1 MRAFYPPPY
10 LCIFALRSFNANF
23 VVYHYFFLFYTI
35 TKLKQRSWITHD
47 LLTLICDAVSQ
58 VVAKRKKKTLLHVY
72 DGNNTALYKGITIRV
87 NSRGFLISKNFSKF
101 FFFPVAQCMYFNMYA
116 KRHATVFFF
125 FPLLL
130 CFLCTSPSHRL
141 HSSPIFFRICIAISG
156 SNLFQKYDRWHFTLS
171 VIDKFRSASIHLLP
185 SSPVPCFEK
194 HTLFYSIPRFSSS
207 PVDGNTCFYFYT
219 HSFLHTFYF
228 YFKSI
233 ENLYRGGKKEKKNMC
248 RETKDTRTHTY
259 IYIYTYRL
267 KSSVPCFE
275 KGVCFKVTWNF
286 DS

>member
-35 TKLKQRSWITHD
+35 TKLKQRSWIIHD

-125 FPLLL
+125 SLYF
-130 CFLCTSPSHRL
+130 FAFYVHRL
-141 HSSPIFFRICIAISG
+141 HIASIRPQFSFEFVSRFQGRIFFKNTIDDTS
-156 SNLFQKYDRWHFTLS
+156 HF
-171 VIDKFRSASIHLLP
+171 P
-185 SSPVPCFEK
+185 
-194 HTLFYSIPRFSSS
+194 
-207 PVDGNTCFYFYT
+207 
-219 HSFLHTFYF
+219 
-228 YFKSI
+228 
-233 ENLYRGGKKEKKNMC
+233 
-248 RETKDTRTHTY
+248 
-259 IYIYTYRL
+259 
-267 KSSVPCFE
+267 
-275 KGVCFKVTWNF
+275 
-286 DS
+286 

>member
-1 MRAFYPPPY
+1 MRAFYPSPY

-35 TKLKQRSWITHD
+35 TKLKQRSWIIHD

-125 FPLLL
+125 FPFTSLLSMYIA
-130 CFLCTSPSHRL
+130 FTSPPFVPNFL
-141 HSSPIFFRICIAISG
+141 
-156 SNLFQKYDRWHFTLS
+156 SNLYRDFRVESFSKIRSMTLHTFRNWQIS
-171 VIDKFRSASIHLLP
+171 FSFDTLAPLFPRPLLWKTHVI
-185 SSPVPCFEK
+185 
-194 HTLFYSIPRFSSS
+194 LFYS
-207 PVDGNTCFYFYT
+207 PVLLLPGWWQHVFL
-219 HSFLHTFYF
+219 FLHTFFLAYF
-228 YFKSI
+228 RLFQVDRKFIS
-233 ENLYRGGKKEKKNMC
+233 RGKKRKK
-248 RETKDTRTHTY
+248 KH
-259 IYIYTYRL
+259 
-267 KSSVPCFE
+267 V
-275 KGVCFKVTWNF
+275 
-286 DS
+286 

>member
-1 MRAFYPPPY
+1 M
-10 LCIFALRSFNANF
+10 
-23 VVYHYFFLFYTI
+23 
-35 TKLKQRSWITHD
+35 
-47 LLTLICDAVSQ
+47 
-58 VVAKRKKKTLLHVY
+58 Y

-248 RETKDTRTHTY
+248 RETKDTRIHT
-259 IYIYTYRL
+259 YIYTYRL